1 MIVTVVRRGF
11 PRLGN
16 VVARDVF
23 RAAGTSIR
31 TVFVVGGIGLGFLLS
46 QAAPSLAQAP
56 DAVIELS
63 GGSVAAGIGFS
74 WGSGTLIYQ
83 GQRYQLKVSGL
94 SLASV
99 GVTQYTLAGS
109 VTGLKTAQDIN
120 GVYTAVAVGGTL
132 GGGGGAAAMQNQN
145 GVVIHTTSTTQ
156 GLSLTLAAA
165 GVNITLER

>member
-1 MIVTVVRRGF
+1 MVTIVRRAF
-11 PRLGN
+11 PRPGH
-16 VVARDVF
+16 VVAKDAFWTVR
-23 RAAGTSIR
+23 TSMR
-31 TVFVVGGIGLGFLLS
+31 RMFVAGGIGLGLLLG
-46 QAAPSLAQAP
+46 QAAPLLAQTP

-83 GQRYQLKVSGL
+83 GQRYPLKISGL

-99 GVTQYTLAGS
+99 GATEYTLAGS
-109 VTGLKTAQDIN
+109 VTGLKTPQDIN
-120 GVYTAVAVGGTL
+120 GVYTAVAIGGTL

-165 GVNITLER
+165 GVKITLAR